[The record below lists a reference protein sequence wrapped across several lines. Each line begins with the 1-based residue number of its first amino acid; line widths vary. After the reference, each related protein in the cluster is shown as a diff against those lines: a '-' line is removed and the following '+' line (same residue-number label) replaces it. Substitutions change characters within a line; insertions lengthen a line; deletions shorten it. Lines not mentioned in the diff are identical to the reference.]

1 MKLSDRESV
10 LAYVGD
16 LNGISREALSA
27 GRGVGPGR
35 GGGRSGRVLSPEA
48 AKGRALFFEATRAF
62 GRCSTCHQVDG
73 NYRSDYSITDPITK
87 VPDNAAAMR
96 SLATPHVRT
105 ASVDGDSF
113 PAIIVKHSS
122 SEVILYDLTSPP
134 PVPRMFSGGA
144 VKVADGSGWR
154 HASMIQ
160 SYGDAEI
167 DSILV
172 FLKAAVQ
179 P

>member
-1 MKLSDRESV
+1 MKLCDWDSV
-10 LAYVGD
+10 LARVGN
-16 LNGISREALSA
+16 LNGISGEALSA
-27 GRGVGPGR
+27 GRGAGVGR
-35 GGGRSGRVLSPEA
+35 VGGRSGRILSAEA
-48 AKGRALFFEATRAF
+48 AKGRALFFE
-62 GRCSTCHQVDG
+62 GRCSTCHQVDSNG
-73 NYRSDYSITDPITK
+73 LAITDQITK

-113 PAIIVKHSS
+113 PSVIVKNSS

-134 PVPRMFSGGA
+134 PVRRMYSGGA

-154 HASMIQ
+154 HASVIQ
-160 SYGDAEI
+160 SYSDAEI
-167 DSILV
+167 ESILV
-172 FLKAAVQ
+172 FLRAVMR